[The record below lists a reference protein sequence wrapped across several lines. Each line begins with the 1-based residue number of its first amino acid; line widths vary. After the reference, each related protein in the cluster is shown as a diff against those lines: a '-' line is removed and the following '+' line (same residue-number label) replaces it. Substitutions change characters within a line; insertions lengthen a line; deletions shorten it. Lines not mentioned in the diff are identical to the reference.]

1 MSKEL
6 TNNCDVGQ
14 TLLSLEHALAELKAR
29 AIQIDKTEQV
39 SLKDSLGRVLA
50 KDLVSSINVPP
61 ADNSAMDGY
70 AVRASDLS
78 NQNKNDLLVSQ
89 RICAG
94 ETGERLSPNTV
105 ARIFTGAPIPEGAD
119 TVVMQE
125 NCDYD
130 QDKGTV
136 LINELARSG
145 NNVRKAGE
153 DILAGT
159 TILKSGQK
167 LRAQDIGLAAS
178 VGFAEL
184 SVNKRLTVAV
194 FFTGDELCDP
204 GEILQPGQIYNSN
217 RYTLTGLLNS
227 LGCDVIDL
235 GNVEDTLE
243 STIKAMQSAAKQA
256 GLVMTSG
263 GVSVGEEDHVRKA
276 LEHLGQLDMWRVN
289 IKPGKPFA
297 FGKINSKDN
306 NNLSS
311 STPFIGLPGNPVSV
325 FATFCIFARPYILQT
340 QGVTNTHAQSFLAP
354 SNFELDGKESRNEY
368 LRVRLEINEIGQ
380 SSLHLF
386 PNQSS
391 GVLTSASW
399 ANGFAF
405 IPENTEVKKGELVE
419 FTPFSEFS
427 IA

>member
-1 MSKEL
+1 MANVL
-6 TNNCDVGQ
+6 NNSCDARQ
-14 TLLSLEHALAELKAR
+14 TLMPLDKALAELEAR
-29 AIQIDKTEQV
+29 AIPIKNIVQV
-39 SLKDSLGRVLA
+39 SLKESLGRVLA
-50 KDLVSSINVPP
+50 QDLVSTIHVPP

-70 AVRASDLS
+70 AIRATDLS
-78 NQNKNDLLVSQ
+78 IENENKFVVSQ

-94 ETGERLSPNTV
+94 ESGEKLSPNTA

-119 TVVMQE
+119 SVVMQE
-125 NCDYD
+125 NCEYN
-130 QDKGTV
+130 QETDKV
-136 LINELARSG
+136 IIKELVKSG
-145 NNVRKAGE
+145 SNVRQAGE
-153 DILAGT
+153 DILSGA
-159 TILKSGQK
+159 TILMAGQK

-178 VGFAEL
+178 VGVAEL
-184 SVNKRLTVAV
+184 SVKQRLKVAV

-204 GEILQPGQIYNSN
+204 GETLKAGQIYNSN
-217 RYTLTGLLNS
+217 RYTLTGVLNS

-243 STIKAMQSAAKQA
+243 STVKAMQSAAEQA
-256 GLVMTSG
+256 DLVMTSG

-276 LEHLGQLDMWRVN
+276 LEQIGQLDMWRVN

-297 FGKINSKDN
+297 FGQINTQEK
-306 NNLSS
+306 
-311 STPFIGLPGNPVSV
+311 TIPFIGLPGNPVSV
-325 FATFCIFARPYILQT
+325 FATFCIFARPYILKT
-340 QGVTNTHAQSFLAP
+340 QGVADTHANSFMAP
-354 SNFELDGKESRNEY
+354 SGFELDGKESRNEY
-368 LRVRLEINEIGQ
+368 LRVRLEINETGQ
-380 SSLHLF
+380 SALSLY

-405 IPENTEVKKGELVE
+405 IPANTRVEQGDMVE